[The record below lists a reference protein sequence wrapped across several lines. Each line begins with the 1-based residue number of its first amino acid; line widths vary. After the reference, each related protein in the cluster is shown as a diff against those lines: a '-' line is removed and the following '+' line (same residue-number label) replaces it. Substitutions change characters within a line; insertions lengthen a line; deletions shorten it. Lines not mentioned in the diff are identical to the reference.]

1 MFQKLLFNVYDTEI
15 SFEDSEPLIRF
26 TIDSLSMFLN
36 ENKCIDDLILNDN
49 ISVSIIWNEDFIYI
63 LNELCEEEKTR
74 YYNYI
79 KSWEKILCFAMGRTI
94 IFEDIKDN
102 KER

>member
-15 SFEDSEPLIRF
+15 LFEDSVLIKWF

-63 LNELCEEEKTR
+63 LKELCKEEKKF
-74 YYNYI
+74 YNYI
-79 KSWEKILCFAMGRTI
+79 KSWEKILCFAMGKTI
-94 IFEDIKDN
+94 EFEEIDEN

>member
-15 SFEDSEPLIRF
+15 LFEDSVLIKWF

-36 ENKCIDDLILNDN
+36 ENKCVDDLILNDN
-49 ISVSIIWNEDFIYI
+49 ISVSIIWNEDFIYM
-63 LNELCEEEKTR
+63 LKEFCKEEKKF
-74 YYNYI
+74 YNYI
-79 KSWEKILCFAMGRTI
+79 KSWEKILCFAMGKTI
-94 IFEDIKDN
+94 EFEEIDES